1 MTAIYY
7 RSVCP
12 VRVPRAE
19 NITIFLALVC
29 GWQEYILLR
38 APNNPDT
45 FIGTDLVIKKIAKMY
60 LNIYRDGVLIE
71 RTDS

>member
-12 VRVPRAE
+12 GRVPRAK

-29 GWQEYILLR
+29 GWKEYILVR

-45 FIGTDLVIKKIAKMY
+45 FIGTDLVIKMIAKMY
-60 LNIYRDGVLIE
+60 LNIDGDRASLE
-71 RTDS
+71 RTDA